1 MSYNNLVSSTA
12 QDSTPLQGDSW
23 TIFEAGDRVVSR
35 NPKYP
40 FWMTVVSVNPVNQ
53 FILCNF
59 GSTDRC
65 AGNFRSFE
73 LDFFGGNE
81 IAHSD

>member
-1 MSYNNLVSSTA
+1 
-12 QDSTPLQGDSW
+12 
-23 TIFEAGDRVVSR
+23 
-35 NPKYP
+35 
-40 FWMTVVSVNPVNQ
+40 
-53 FILCNF
+53 LCNF